1 MIYTSQNKSV
11 DLSKITRLYPAV
23 RLGEEAEYAQ
33 MSLEWTET
41 LKPKDMEIDAYLLV
55 FDIDP
60 LEEIPRNRIELEFTT
75 KDALIQAMV
84 DVAKYFEK
92 K

>member
-1 MIYTSQNKSV
+1 MIYTSQDKSV

-41 LKPKDMEIDAYLLV
+41 LKPKDMAIDAYLLV

-60 LEEIPRNRIELEFTT
+60 LEDIPKNRIELEFNT
-75 KDALIQAMV
+75 KDELIQAMV